1 MLAFLGERIDNLP
14 FKHYLAILAALV
26 LFIFVMALQIS
37 PAGWLVVYTMVGLF
51 SVEIFVAYYNRSV
64 ANRIAGKV
72 AFCAAGLSLALV
84 FSLPFLFIALL
95 FAWQA
100 CRYYQEFKKRF
111 PCGLDTKVKDCMWAS

>member
-26 LFIFVMALQIS
+26 LFIFVRALSIS
-37 PAGWLVVYTMVGLF
+37 PVVWFAFSTMAVFF

-95 FAWQA
+95 FAWQVWK
-100 CRYYQEFKKRF
+100 YYQEFKKRF

>member
-1 MLAFLGERIDNLP
+1 MLAFFEKIDNLP

-37 PAGWLVVYTMVGLF
+37 PAGWLVFYTMAGLF

-84 FSLPFLFIALL
+84 FSLPFLFVPH
-95 FAWQA
+95 F
-100 CRYYQEFKKRF
+100 R
-111 PCGLDTKVKDCMWAS
+111 TKQRSLQPIGVLTLQ

>member
-37 PAGWLVVYTMVGLF
+37 PAGLLVVYTMVGLF
-51 SVEIFVAYYNRSV
+51 SVEIFVVYYNRSV
-64 ANRIAGKV
+64 ANRIAREV
-72 AFCAAGLSLALV
+72 ALCAAGLSQALV
-84 FSLPFLFIALL
+84 FPLPFLAPVLL

-100 CRYYQEFKKRF
+100 WKGYQEFKKRF
-111 PCGLDTKVKDCMWAS
+111 PCGLDTKVKDCM